1 MRRFLISFE
10 SFPIELDAVRDGE
23 NVPQVITASR
33 CINVGLFLSGDMRR
47 DVEVII
53 LEGNGN
59 SLGALSFP
67 GWQLKRISP
76 DERSI
81 SYFLLKAHSELKKLG
96 QGERKEMP
104 NGIIVAKTDFV
115 SLIEDW
121 DNPEVFLASTDASK
135 ATIEKAPKEGVYIF
149 EMSPGLLQENSCN
162 VVMQPIWMPTHPER
176 FILDINLLQD
186 RKNECIEKSS

>member
-1 MRRFLISFE
+1 
-10 SFPIELDAVRDGE
+10 
-23 NVPQVITASR
+23 
-33 CINVGLFLSGDMRR
+33 
-47 DVEVII
+47 
-53 LEGNGN
+53 
-59 SLGALSFP
+59 
-67 GWQLKRISP
+67 
-76 DERSI
+76 
-81 SYFLLKAHSELKKLG
+81 
-96 QGERKEMP
+96 MP